1 MFWKTIVL
9 SGYRKR
15 PQVKYYF
22 HRGNEDN
29 HFEIITQDE
38 NNGVFAF
45 IRNKDRIKGPK
56 IFFLEF
62 RGDVIDT
69 ESGDLASRFVHRMY
83 VFVSRYEF

>member
-1 MFWKTIVL
+1 
-9 SGYRKR
+9 
-15 PQVKYYF
+15 VKYYF